1 MVIDGVECYGSLQDT
16 SNFAVICE
24 DEEVDWIETCYQ
36 GPLNWESVVQ
46 FIKSR
51 TKSGV
56 IEISAV

>member
-36 GPLNWESVVQ
+36 GPKINPY
-46 FIKSR
+46 
-51 TKSGV
+51 
-56 IEISAV
+56 